1 MALWLI
7 QLMATLVTLEQ
18 RMDREP
24 PTVVIQATGLWEAA
38 LALVKLQEGGL
49 GVHLY
54 VKVAMLLT
62 SHAVIIVI
70 NINMS

>member
-1 MALWLI
+1 MAEL
-7 QLMATLVTLEQ
+7 ATLEQ

-38 LALVKLQEGGL
+38 LALVKLQECGL
-49 GVHLY
+49 GVPPH

-62 SHAVIIVI
+62 MQSRCNHCNQHKYVIA
-70 NINMS
+70 